1 MKMCAALR
9 RFWNEDFGA
18 VAAEFGLVISALIVI
33 LTGCFEASRY
43 ILLNQKLDRA
53 SSSVADLMAQ
63 ADGITVSI
71 LNDIYTAA
79 GEQTLPFDLDDDGRV
94 IVSSIYRV
102 DANPAKVQWQCAGGG
117 DYSAASSAI
126 GGEGDDAILPP
137 NFDVGVGANVVAAE
151 VFYDY
156 QPFLFQ
162 GIFEPTVFR
171 HTSYTRPRG
180 ALLTT
185 DPGC

>member
-1 MKMCAALR
+1 MKTFAALR
-9 RFWNEDFGA
+9 RFWGEEFGA
-18 VAAEFGLVISALIVI
+18 IAAEFALVISALIVI
-33 LTGCFEASRY
+33 LTGCFEAGRY

-53 SSSVADLMAQ
+53 SSSVADLIAQ
-63 ADGITVSI
+63 ADGVSVAI
-71 LNDIYTAA
+71 MNDIYMAA
-79 GEQTLPFDLDDDGRV
+79 DEQTLPFDLGGDGRV

-102 DANPAKVQWQCAGGG
+102 DVNPAKVQWQCSGGG
-117 DYSAASSAI
+117 NYSAATSAI
-126 GGEGDDAILPP
+126 GSEGDDAVLPP

-151 VFYDY
+151 VLYDY
-156 QPFLFQ
+156 EPFLFQ
-162 GIFEPTVFR
+162 GIFEPKVFR